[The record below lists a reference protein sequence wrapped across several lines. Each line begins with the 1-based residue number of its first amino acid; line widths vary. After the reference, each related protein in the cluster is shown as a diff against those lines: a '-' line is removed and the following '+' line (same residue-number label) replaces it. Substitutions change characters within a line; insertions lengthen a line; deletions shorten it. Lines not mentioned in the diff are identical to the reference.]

1 MKATHMACILLA
13 LLVITTAASC
23 SRAGSG
29 GIPIG
34 EQELPDMI
42 LEDAEYTLSQ
52 KNDNPMVMKASRI
65 SIYGSGRDTVLENV
79 SFRRGDTL
87 SGSCG
92 KAVVSSDNNHA
103 VLSGVVRIELEDNGN
118 TSLIETPDI
127 IWDGTDNSLTCTGE
141 VLVTY
146 GDGTRI
152 RAAGFSAVVDENLY
166 EFGTI
171 LEGTFTQ

>member
-1 MKATHMACILLA
+1 MKATHMACL
-13 LLVITTAASC
+13 LLVFLVIITVSC
-23 SRAGSG
+23 NRNGSG

-34 EQELPDMI
+34 EQELPDMV
-42 LEDAEYTLSQ
+42 LENAEYTLSQ
-52 KNDNPMVMKASRI
+52 KDDSPMVMQASRI
-65 SIYGSGRDTVLENV
+65 TINGSGRDTVLENV
-79 SFRRGDTL
+79 SFRRGSTL

-92 KAVVSSDNNHA
+92 KAVVSSDNKHA
-103 VLSGVVRIELEDNGN
+103 TLSGVVRIELEDDGN
-118 TSLIETPDI
+118 TSVIETPDI
-127 IWDGTDNSLTCTGE
+127 IWDDTDNSLTCTGE
-141 VLVTY
+141 VTVTY

>member
-1 MKATHMACILLA
+1 MKATHMACLLLA
-13 LLVITTAASC
+13 FLVIITVSC
-23 SRAGSG
+23 NRFGSG
-29 GIPIG
+29 EIPIG

-42 LEDAEYTLSQ
+42 LENAEYTLSQ
-52 KNDNPMVMKASRI
+52 KDDSPMVMMASRI

-79 SFRRGDTL
+79 SFSRGTTL

-92 KAVVSSDNNHA
+92 KAVVSSDNKHA
-103 VLSGVVRIELEDNGN
+103 TLSGTVRIELEDSGN
-118 TSLIETPDI
+118 TSVIETPDI
-127 IWDGTDNSLTCTGE
+127 VWDGTDNSLTCTGE
-141 VLVTY
+141 VTVTY

-152 RAAGFSAVVDENLY
+152 RASGFSAVVDENLY

>member
-1 MKATHMACILLA
+1 MKATHMACL
-13 LLVITTAASC
+13 LLVFLVILTAASC
-23 SRAGSG
+23 SRTGSG

-52 KNDNPMVMKASRI
+52 KDDSPMVMQASLI

-79 SFRRGDTL
+79 SFKRGSTL

-92 KAVVSSDNNHA
+92 KAVVSSDNRHA
-103 VLSGVVRIELEDNGN
+103 TLSGVVRIELVDNGS
-118 TSLIETPDI
+118 TSVIETPDI

-141 VLVTY
+141 VTVTY